1 MFQVALSESG
11 NGLDAC
17 KNCELLPTKP
27 GNQST
32 EESDDALSLLYQTGQ
47 IIDEEDAGFA
57 TNWNEFEP
65 ELSLLVIEWRR
76 AEKELRLLFELRNQA
91 FIKSHYE
98 K

>member
-1 MFQVALSESG
+1 MFQVALSETG

-17 KNCELLPTKP
+17 RNCELLPTKP
-27 GNQST
+27 DNQT
-32 EESDDALSLLYQTGQ
+32 KDAADGVESLVYQTGQ
-47 IIDEEDAGFA
+47 IIDEEDAGFT
-57 TNWNEFEP
+57 TNWSLFEP

-76 AEKELRLLFELRNQA
+76 SEKELKMLFELRHQA